1 MYPPAV
7 LGYTAKVVLT
17 TSLATSGRVILANPE
32 LRYFA
37 PDVCPTQES
46 PRTSTV
52 TTTPGGM
59 VGSDTAAV
67 AIFTGPEQEM
77 ASGPFEIGGGAV
89 PSPGAGAGAGAGA
102 GVPTVPEL
110 VAVKVEV
117 AVCAKAGPAA
127 SKRQPSSIGR
137 TTGSL
142 AEIALVMAWLRVSF
156 SECGGKGVVRRN
168 EGDAL
173 RGRDRRRERPQEGRP
188 VVVDLPPHQHGVVLV
203 HGVVAVLH
211 EHPAEVAELHGD
223 RDAPSRAKPI
233 DILAS
238 PLRGRDGVRIS
249 VAVED
254 LALLEVDVDRV
265 VPSAAAVLQDP
276 RLAGAVSGRGR
287 DAAIVRVEH
296 LTVVRLDA
304 PRSDDRRDF
313 SAAAR
318 LRRNQRQA
326 VAGEGGVG
334 RAPPELEDARP
345 RDGNG
350 GEVRVRDQRVGHLAH
365 VRRGRPAHDAEL
377 EELPDH
383 RVVAVAPERIR
394 DREVRV
400 RLLPVRLLGQVHPV
414 DLGSARVAGEVDDE
428 VVAPRDANLV
438 RLGQDHGERYDHVI
452 DFSRY
457 AVGAKVYWV
466 NL

>member
-52 TTTPGGM
+52 TTTPGGR

-77 ASGPFEIGGGAV
+77 ASGPFEIGGA
-89 PSPGAGAGAGAGA
+89 S
-102 GVPTVPEL
+102 VPTVPEI
-110 VAVKVEV
+110 VVVRMEV

-127 SKRQPSSIGR
+127 SKRQPSSVDR
-137 TTGSL
+137 TTWSL
-142 AEIALVMAWLRVSF
+142 AEVGLVMAWLRVSF
-156 SECGGKGVVRRN
+156 SECGGKDVVRRN

-188 VVVDLPPHQHGVVLV
+188 VVVDLPPHQHRVVLV